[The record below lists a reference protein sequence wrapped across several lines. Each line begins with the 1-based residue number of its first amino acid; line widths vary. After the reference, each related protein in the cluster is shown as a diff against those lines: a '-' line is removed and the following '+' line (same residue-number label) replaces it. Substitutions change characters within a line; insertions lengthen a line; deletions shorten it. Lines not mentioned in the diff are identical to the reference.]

1 MVRKSL
7 SFDARSISSLG
18 QLTVLVEALQR
29 YEQNLLPRSMRLW
42 VEAMLD
48 IDPDDPVQPLLPGQP
63 HSSQS

>member
-1 MVRKSL
+1 MR
-7 SFDARSISSLG
+7 ARSPNWVNS
-18 QLTVLVEALQR
+18 TVLVEALQR
-29 YEQNLLPRSMRLW
+29 YEQNLVPRSMRLW